1 METYDCYFGRLVG
14 VVKCSVN
21 LPLQV
26 SFQEISLDDCIRKA
40 FSLVKDTR
48 EKKKKK
54 TQLTVSSLKK
64 IKINKYQNQPIL
76 W

>member
-54 TQLTVSSLKK
+54 NTINCVIIKK
-64 IKINKYQNQPIL
+64 NKN
-76 W
+76 

>member
-54 TQLTVSSLKK
+54 KH
-64 IKINKYQNQPIL
+64 N
-76 W
+76 